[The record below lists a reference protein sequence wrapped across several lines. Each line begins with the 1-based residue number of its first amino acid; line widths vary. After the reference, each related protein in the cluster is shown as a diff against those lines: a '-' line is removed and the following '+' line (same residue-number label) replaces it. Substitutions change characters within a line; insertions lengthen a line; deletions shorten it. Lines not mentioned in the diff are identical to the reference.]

1 MEEVELE
8 ESVRETFAVEEI
20 DMDYEFDAAKFF
32 DFSRVETDSEA
43 GEAERW
49 FETSRNY
56 PPSRRLF
63 LQNESLLF
71 QSLFVMN
78 IFVSERKIS

>member
-1 MEEVELE
+1 MEEEELE
-8 ESVRETFAVEEI
+8 EFVRETFAVEEI

-49 FETSRNY
+49 FETSGNY

-63 LQNESLLF
+63 S
-71 QSLFVMN
+71 S
-78 IFVSERKIS
+78 K